1 MTVGWVV
8 DPQFLD
14 PTVLSLVLM
23 VLVKF
28 VKLLCDVIQLTYMYI
43 QISGKPRLKLE
54 VC

>member
-8 DPQFLD
+8 DPQFLA
-14 PTVLSLVLM
+14 PTVLALVLM

-28 VKLLCDVIQLTYMYI
+28 AKLLCDVIELTYMYT
-43 QISGKPRLKLE
+43 QISGKTRLKLE